1 MAVETAEKTRSK
13 QWKIGF
19 VGFVGFVGLLI
30 FGFWANDPNRD
41 KLSVVEIAEKQ
52 AREVQKSFSADKN
65 AVSSEET
72 WISKSEVE
80 LASLRDKNDGL
91 ENRIK
96 QLEEMIEHIG
106 NNSNAGYAGVPASS
120 PAQSTPIDLDSNLPS
135 LPSVGGGDSLPPP
148 PGMKE
153 YTELPS
159 EPALPLTGGLEA
171 PGIANQT
178 GSLPPAPVSPSGSPQ
193 QGQVSVAGI
202 QVVSFDDEP
211 LNGQEGGEGE
221 AKKLHVSHALPS
233 GAFATAVLMNGVDAP
248 TGGQAKENPVPI
260 LMRLVDEGQ
269 LPNYYGSDVESC
281 HVTGASWGDMASERV
296 YIRLEKL
303 SCVLANGS
311 LINEKVQGYV
321 AGEDGKAGLRG
332 RVVSKQ
338 GALIARSLFA
348 GTLSGIGDGIASQY
362 QQVSSSALGNVTTID
377 PDKIVEN
384 GVASGAG
391 NALDKIADFWI
402 QRANE
407 IFPVIEVDARRIG
420 EVIFTNEV
428 DLKEDFMGN
437 MRDYDDA

>member
-1 MAVETAEKTRSK
+1 MGVETAEKARAK
-13 QWKIGF
+13 QFKLGIFGF
-19 VGFVGFVGLLI
+19 FGFVGLLI
-30 FGFWANDPNRD
+30 FGFWANDPN
-41 KLSVVEIAEKQ
+41 KNKMSIVEIAEKQ
-52 AREVQKSFSADKN
+52 AREVEKSFSADRY

-80 LASLRDKNDGL
+80 LASLRDRNDGL

-106 NNSNAGYAGVPASS
+106 NSSKDGYAGIPVS
-120 PAQSTPIDLDSNLPS
+120 PMAQVTPVNLDSSLPS
-135 LPSVGGGDSLPPP
+135 LPSLGSSDSLPPA

-159 EPALPLTGGLEA
+159 EPVMPLTGGLNNS
-171 PGIANQT
+171 GIVNQG
-178 GSLPPAPVSPSGSPQ
+178 GSLPPAPIAPSNNPQ
-193 QGQVSVAGI
+193 QGQISVSGI
-202 QVVSFDDEP
+202 QVVSFDDES
-211 LNGQEGGEGE
+211 LSGNTGKEGE

-269 LPNYYGSDVESC
+269 LPNYYGSDIESC

-303 SCVLANGS
+303 SCVLSNGS

-348 GTLSGIGDGIASQY
+348 GVLSGIGDGIASQY
-362 QQVSSSALGNVTTID
+362 QQVNSSALGNVTTID

-384 GVASGAG
+384 GLASGAG

-428 DLKEDFMGN
+428 DLKENFMGN
-437 MRDYDDA
+437 MRDYSDE